1 MKNVFEHLIRLAL
14 LCLLATPSQAQEKN
28 SQKAPEQTQNK
39 NAPAALGQTITQ
51 SIQDIGKS
59 VSSTLGL
66 GGKETK
72 ATPAVA
78 PVPPVAPPADDKK
91 KVESPQVLIT
101 PVGRRDP
108 FRPFTLNTRAS
119 PMRKRE
125 NLSPLERYEL
135 GQLKLVGIVAD
146 PRNSNALVEDAS
158 GLGYVVKLGTPIG
171 VNDGKV
177 VAIRRDAIVI
187 EELYVD
193 LYGAQKKREVN
204 LKLLAENS
212 E

>member
-1 MKNVFEHLIRLAL
+1 
-14 LCLLATPSQAQEKN
+14 
-28 SQKAPEQTQNK
+28 
-39 NAPAALGQTITQ
+39 
-51 SIQDIGKS
+51 
-59 VSSTLGL
+59 
-66 GGKETK
+66 
-72 ATPAVA
+72 
-78 PVPPVAPPADDKK
+78 
-91 KVESPQVLIT
+91 
-101 PVGRRDP
+101 
-108 FRPFTLNTRAS
+108 
-119 PMRKRE
+119 MRKRE

-187 EELYVD
+187 EEVYVD

-204 LKLLAENS
+204 LKLLAENA